1 MYTLYY
7 MPGACSMAV
16 HVLLNEMNQPVELK
30 NVATNDGGKTKSPD
44 LLKVNP
50 RGAVPVLSDDGL
62 IIREGAAIM
71 LYLMDKHQSPLLPG
85 NGEARAKALEWLAY
99 ANATVHP
106 AYGKVFWARKNLQE
120 EVAKAFA
127 EASFNTIQ
135 TYWDEM
141 ETQLG
146 NTKYL
151 AGDQLTAADIL
162 ITVIANWSGWLN
174 TSFTFGPN
182 VKRLLKEVSSR
193 PSFQKALADEKMEY
207 KAAA

>member
-7 MPGACSMAV
+7 TPGACSLAV
-16 HVLLNEMNQPVELK
+16 HVLLNELNQTFELK
-30 NVATNDGGKTKSPD
+30 NVASTDGGKTKHPD

-71 LYLMDKHQSPLLPG
+71 IYLLDKHQSPLLPG

-106 AYGKVFWARKNLQE
+106 AYGKVFYARKNLPK
-120 EVAKAFA
+120 EVAEPFA
-127 EASFNTIQ
+127 QASFKTIQ
-135 TYWDEM
+135 GYWDEM
-141 ETQLG
+141 ETLLG
-146 NTKYL
+146 NQKYL
-151 AGDQLTAADIL
+151 AGNEVTAADIL
-162 ITVIANWSGWLN
+162 IAVIANWSTWLG

-182 VKRLLKEVSSR
+182 VKRLLRDVSSR
-193 PSFQKALADEKMEY
+193 PSYQKALADEKVEY
-207 KAAA
+207 EAAA